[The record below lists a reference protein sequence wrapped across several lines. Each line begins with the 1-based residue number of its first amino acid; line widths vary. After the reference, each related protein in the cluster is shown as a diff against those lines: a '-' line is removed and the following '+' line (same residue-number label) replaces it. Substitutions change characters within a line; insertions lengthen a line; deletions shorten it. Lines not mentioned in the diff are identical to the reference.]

1 MRSRNVI
8 KTGTSLRPR
17 VIQPVGTSTA
27 GFVGQAPKGPVGK
40 ASLISSFSDFE
51 RIYGGFDALTLKG
64 LHRSKLSDAKK
75 INYLAHSVN
84 AFFSNGGSRLFISR
98 VPEGNGC
105 EPTAAAFAAALKPLE
120 SVEEIAVVA
129 APGSSVFDQR

>member
-40 ASLISSFSDFE
+40 ASLISSFADFE
-51 RIYGGFDALTLKG
+51 RIYGGLNALKLKG
-64 LHRSKLSDAKK
+64 LGRSKPVAAKTV
-75 INYLAHSVN
+75 NYLAHSVH
-84 AFFSNGGSRLFISR
+84 AFFSNGGSRLFVSR
-98 VPEGNGC
+98 IIIDHS
-105 EPTAAAFAAALKPLE
+105 EPT
-120 SVEEIAVVA
+120 
-129 APGSSVFDQR
+129 